1 MRHLA
6 DEARIVAFVRALG
19 RATRE
24 PVRLYLTGGATA
36 VLQGWRVST
45 IDIDIHLEPDSDL
58 VLREIPALKER
69 LSINIELASPAD
81 FIPELRQADLPV
93 DVERAIRSGNARE
106 LFARPG

>member
-69 LSINIELASPAD
+69 LSINVELASPAD
-81 FIPELRQADLPV
+81 FIPELPAWRDRSPFVSA
-93 DVERAIRSGNARE
+93 ERWAQFRR
-106 LFARPG
+106 RWT